1 MDHLHAVY
9 HFNLD
14 PLNYDLIARLLKCSV
29 PSKSAW
35 GWIDDQIETR
45 VRKLF
50 DAIIAFSLMGISG
63 LFDLSELDLRID
75 HLCLLD
81 LN

>member
-1 MDHLHAVY
+1 MQSTIT
-9 HFNLD
+9 FSD
-14 PLNYDLIARLLKCSV
+14 PLNYDLIARLLKCLV

-50 DAIIAFSLMGISG
+50 DAIIAFL
-63 LFDLSELDLRID
+63 
-75 HLCLLD
+75 
-81 LN
+81 